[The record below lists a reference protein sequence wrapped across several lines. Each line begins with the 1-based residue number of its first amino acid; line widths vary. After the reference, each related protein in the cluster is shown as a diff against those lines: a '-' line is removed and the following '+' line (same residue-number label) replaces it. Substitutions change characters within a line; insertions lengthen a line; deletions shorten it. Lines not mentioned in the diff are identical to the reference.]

1 MELLQQ
7 CFVQVL
13 VKAPRTNA
21 EKLVVLRQG
30 VCVPGVGGCG
40 CVGGYGA
47 VNVRLQVFPLCIFV
61 GRIRRA
67 GYGLGNHSG
76 R

>member
-1 MELLQQ
+1 VELLQQ

-21 EKLVVLRQG
+21 EKLVVLRQSGEGG
-30 VCVPGVGGCG
+30 VVGG
-40 CVGGYGA
+40 GA
-47 VNVRLQVFPLCIFV
+47 VSVRLQVFPLCILV

-67 GYGLGNHSG
+67 GYG
-76 R
+76 

>member
-21 EKLVVLRQG
+21 ENSMVLRQG
-30 VCVPGVGGCG
+30 GEGGAVVGCG
-40 CVGGYGA
+40 A
-47 VNVRLQVFPLCIFV
+47 VSVRLQVFSPLHFLLDESGV
-61 GRIRRA
+61 LA
-67 GYGLGNHSG
+67 TAWANHSG